1 MKTIKLDAFNESIK
15 DAKDC
20 NSVIENAVIENVVN
34 YASIELLKTQAI
46 NRLNKSVKIYN
57 RNMQAYFEHIEKMR
71 KKICDMNDK
80 LAEAYGECVEV
91 CELLDKHL
99 KERA

>member
-1 MKTIKLDAFNESIK
+1 MKTFKINEFNEAIN
-15 DAKDC
+15 DAKEC

-46 NRLNKSVKIYN
+46 NRLNKSVKLYN
-57 RNMQAYFEHIEKMR
+57 RNMQAYFDHIEKMR
-71 KKICDMNDK
+71 KEICDMNDK